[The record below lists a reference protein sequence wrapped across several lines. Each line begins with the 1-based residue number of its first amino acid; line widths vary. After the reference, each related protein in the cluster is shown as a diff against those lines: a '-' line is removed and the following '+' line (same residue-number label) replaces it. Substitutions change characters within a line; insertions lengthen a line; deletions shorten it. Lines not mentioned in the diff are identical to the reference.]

1 MPKSNPTQEE
11 VIIIGDDFCPGEQG
25 NAEIDSL
32 LGYHTVVLEDKAIRS
47 EAFGCS
53 YAPNYC
59 GDIDLVLEE
68 LAKLDLDPYI
78 LPIKPIQKKRA
89 NNTVADTPS
98 LFTASFIY
106 DDERFIT
113 KPFDTEELALAC
125 ALWYVLAYHH

>member
-1 MPKSNPTQEE
+1 MPKSNPNQE
-11 VIIIGDDFCPGEQG
+11 VIIIGDDFYPGEQG

-32 LGYHTVVLEDKAIRS
+32 LGHTTVLLEDKAIRS
-47 EAFGCS
+47 DSFGCS

-68 LAKLDLDPYI
+68 LAKLDLDPQI
-78 LPIKPIQKKRA
+78 LPVQPTQKKRA
-89 NNTVADTPS
+89 KNTVADTPS

-106 DDERFIT
+106 DDEHYLT
-113 KPFDTEELALAC
+113 KPFDTEELALSC